1 MMTKDILST
10 LGDLSQ
16 EPEYGQGKPYVYDD
30 AGVRR
35 LHFDS
40 AAVQSSM
47 RLSDPYALDLSY
59 TQAMMGFLLFSAEP
73 RHILIVGLGGGSLSK
88 YCHHQFPQA
97 RITTLEINQ
106 HVIALRDEF
115 LIPPDSERFQIV
127 HTDAVHYMARSDIQ
141 ADVILLDGY
150 DIRGLPDDL
159 CTQAFYSHCWRALS
173 AEGVLVAN
181 LWGGVSPERGVYL
194 QRLRGI
200 FSGRVWWSRPR
211 HSSSLIAF
219 ALKNERYYPQWSRLM
234 LKAQKLGERY
244 HLDLPRVAKDMRL
257 RPDPEQD

>member
-1 MMTKDILST
+1 MTKDT
-10 LGDLSQ
+10 LPALGAYSP
-16 EPEYGQGKPYVYDD
+16 EPEYGQGKPYIYDD

-35 LHFDS
+35 LHFDT

-47 RLSDPYALDLSY
+47 RLSDPCALDLSY
-59 TQAMMGFLLFSAEP
+59 TKAMMGFLLFSAEP

-106 HVIALRDEF
+106 DVIALRDEF
-115 LIPPDSERFQIV
+115 LIPPDGEAFQIV
-127 HTDAVHYMARSDIQ
+127 HADAADYLARSDIQ

-150 DIRGLPDDL
+150 DVCGLPEDL

-181 LWGGVSPERGVYL
+181 LWGGVSPQRGVYL
-194 QRLRGI
+194 ERLAGI

-211 HSSSLIAF
+211 NSSSLIAF
-219 ALKNERYYPQWSRLM
+219 ALKNKRYYPQWTRLM

-244 HLDLPRVAKDMRL
+244 QLDLPGVAKDMRL
-257 RPDPEQD
+257 RPDPD